1 MYGIADIFIQLA
13 NAVVA
18 VWRGRSAFS
27 QPSMFGDPDAER
39 HSKFWLTI
47 IAVTVTILAAAIAA
61 GAVYLLWSAFT
72 SYQRHSPS

>member
-1 MYGIADIFIQLA
+1 MQGIFVQLA

-27 QPSMFGDPDAER
+27 QPGMFDDPEAGR
-39 HSKFWLTI
+39 QSRFWVTL
-47 IAVTVTILAAAIAA
+47 IAVIVTILALAIAA

-72 SYQRHSPS
+72 SYQRHHPS